1 MQLIMSCLVF
11 QCVDLTALNEG
22 QRRVFEAV
30 TNHASQQKR
39 EVTQPLLAMVCGTAG
54 AGKTFLIR
62 AIKQELGTACLVLAP
77 TGVAA
82 DNIGGCTYQSV
93 VPMPRHPIDRED
105 IAPKSK
111 PRVAKMV
118 TALEGVTHIIIDEMS
133 MVGRRSLGQ
142 VDFLL
147 QLARGSKDRFGGL
160 NVILVGVRRPGSN

>member
-1 MQLIMSCLVF
+1 MPS
-11 QCVDLTALNEG
+11 
-22 QRRVFEAV
+22 
-30 TNHASQQKR
+30 
-39 EVTQPLLAMVCGTAG
+39 GTAMPRTRAAVVPPAHVPSEAAAG
-54 AGKTFLIR
+54 TGKTFLIR
-62 AIKQELGTACLVLAP
+62 AIKQELGKACLVLAP